1 VYART
6 TVDTSTAWRK
16 WVERPEQLR
25 LRQIVFQ
32 LHLWIGVIAGG
43 WMLVMSATGSA
54 LVFRDQLAFMPGLD
68 ALLFLHTSLLIGP
81 AGRAVNAIGALA
93 LIALCATGAV
103 IWWPGH
109 AHWRRSL
116 KIEWRANFPRV
127 SWDSHSALG
136 FWLFLFV
143 VMWGVSGL
151 YLSRPQLFD
160 SLYRFDPEDRITDH
174 VLFALTTLHFGRLNL
189 ATQMI
194 WGLVGLVPAV
204 LAFTGVFICCRRVM
218 FHKSSN
224 PKHASH

>member
-136 FWLFLFV
+136 F
-143 VMWGVSGL
+143 
-151 YLSRPQLFD
+151 
-160 SLYRFDPEDRITDH
+160 
-174 VLFALTTLHFGRLNL
+174 
-189 ATQMI
+189 
-194 WGLVGLVPAV
+194 
-204 LAFTGVFICCRRVM
+204 
-218 FHKSSN
+218 
-224 PKHASH
+224 